1 MKNSI
6 LLLAVFALAM
16 FSFGLNAQSSRPLLA
31 VTDIDVNDTFANGAN
46 YSIEDFVMI
55 ELSKIDGIELL
66 DRYDMDFLAKRDQIE
81 INGCFSKICL
91 REIGKSLKVD
101 KILTG
106 SVLTVGENIIVNF
119 RILDVASGSIEKNHT
134 VEFLKLNAEIKSM
147 IGITIQEMFEL
158 PVDEEL
164 KKKLSVRND
173 FEGSVN
179 NPYQL
184 RLRSDGPRMGLT
196 VFQGELADR
205 LAESK
210 ADGGFEAHPVMFQF
224 GYQFEKQYLNEGNFQ
239 ALFEFIPMI
248 TGLDQGFVIPSITI
262 MNGLRNN
269 KNGWEFAFGP
279 TFSLVTMS
287 NGYYDLETE
296 HWTLSA
302 GLDSLPAG
310 VTEIKR
316 VDSRGDVKIQPGF
329 VFAAGKTF
337 KSGKLNIPVNAYVI
351 PNNKGLRFGV
361 SMGFNARDRYMYAN

>member
-6 LLLAVFALAM
+6 LSIAAFALSLV
-16 FSFGLNAQSSRPLLA
+16 SFGLSAQTSRPIVA
-31 VTDIDVNDTFANGAN
+31 VADIDVNDTYANGAN

-55 ELSKIDGIELL
+55 EMSKIEGIELL

-91 REIGKSLKVD
+91 KEIGRALNVD
-101 KILTG
+101 KVLTG
-106 SVLTVGENIIVNF
+106 SLLTIGDNIVVNF
-119 RILDVASGSIEKNHT
+119 RLLDVVTGSIEKNHT
-134 VEFLKLNAEIKSM
+134 VEFLKLSAEVKNM
-147 IGITIQEMFEL
+147 IGITIQEMFDL

-173 FEGSVN
+173 YEGSVN
-179 NPYQL
+179 NPYKL
-184 RLRSDGPRMGLT
+184 RLRSDGPRMGFT

-205 LAESK
+205 LSESK
-210 ADGGFEAHPVMFQF
+210 VDGGFEAHPMMFQF

-279 TFSLVTMS
+279 TFSVVPMS
-287 NGYYDLETE
+287 KGYYDQETDQ
-296 HWTLSA
+296 WTLTA
-302 GLDSLPAG
+302 GLDSIPVG
-310 VTEIKR
+310 VSEIR
-316 VDSRGDVKIQPGF
+316 RMDSRGEMKIQPGF

-337 KSGKLNIPVNAYVI
+337 KSGKLNIPVNMYVI
-351 PNNKGLRFGV
+351 PNNKGLRFGL
-361 SMGFNARDRYMYAN
+361 SMGFNARDRYAYSH